1 MGIGSLAAVP
11 ASAGSAPEQQPT
23 YAVDFVSTAATGHAM
38 NDAGDVTGT
47 SYPDPGCGSQCL
59 PPLETVVWKGGA
71 RIVLPEVPGLTG
83 ITVRSINAQGWVAG
97 FAGFPGTVTHAVV
110 WKPNDNG
117 YEAVDLGVLPGTTIS
132 DAVGV
137 DDLGRVVGWST
148 TSNFPPNGA
157 PFLWSEETGMV
168 DLAALGYPDDRPL
181 AISRGGAVATQFSW
195 YRLDDPN
202 SVILMPAAPRG
213 FLIGGDSTAI
223 NDEGDQARFLVSTG
237 PENLVYLF
245 RFHHEGLWQQISPNG
260 TGHLAT
266 YGVGSINASRDVS
279 ATVVGAGVI
288 AYGPEGLAQ
297 PLADLLSPAYPG
309 SAITA
314 GGPMNAA
321 GQILAR
327 VLIGRSSR
335 LVRLVAAAPCAA
347 NCTQVATLEMKG
359 KGPAYCDQGKAHA
372 GARIT
377 VTNEAGNAL
386 PDVRVTGHFLDDYWL
401 DQIVT
406 GQTNAQGRVVFRH
419 DGPPCVGAIA
429 FLVTDAAKAGRV
441 FDRTVGT
448 LTNYVIP
455 LP

>member
-1 MGIGSLAAVP
+1 
-11 ASAGSAPEQQPT
+11 
-23 YAVDFVSTAATGHAM
+23 
-38 NDAGDVTGT
+38 
-47 SYPDPGCGSQCL
+47 
-59 PPLETVVWKGGA
+59 
-71 RIVLPEVPGLTG
+71 
-83 ITVRSINAQGWVAG
+83 
-97 FAGFPGTVTHAVV
+97 
-110 WKPNDNG
+110 
-117 YEAVDLGVLPGTTIS
+117 
-132 DAVGV
+132 
-137 DDLGRVVGWST
+137 
-148 TSNFPPNGA
+148 
-157 PFLWSEETGMV
+157 
-168 DLAALGYPDDRPL
+168 
-181 AISRGGAVATQFSW
+181 VATQFSW

-288 AYGPEGLAQ
+288 AYGPDGLAQ
-297 PLADLLSPAYPG
+297 PLAALLSPAYPG

-314 GGPMNAA
+314 GGPMNSA

-377 VTNEAGNAL
+377 VTNEAGNPL
-386 PDVRVTGHFLDDYWL
+386 PGVRVTGHFLDDYWL

-429 FLVTDAAKAGRV
+429 FLVTDAAMAGRI